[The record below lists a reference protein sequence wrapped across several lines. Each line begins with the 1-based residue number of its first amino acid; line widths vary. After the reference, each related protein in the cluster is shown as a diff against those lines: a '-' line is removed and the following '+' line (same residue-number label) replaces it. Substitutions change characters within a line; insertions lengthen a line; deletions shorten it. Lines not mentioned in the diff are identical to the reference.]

1 MRISD
6 WSSDVCSSDLQPLR
20 KAGVALRRG
29 ASRVED
35 VGEGVSEIGLE
46 PRPNSDDGSAHH
58 CRQNRIFHGGDAAL
72 VPLQDGDCFKEAFHR
87 LVLFITYAGVVPPPR
102 ARPTRRTLSAQAP
115 PFCNARPVPTE
126 RDRLASPQA

>member
-35 VGEGVSEIGLE
+35 VGEGVSEIGIE
-46 PRPNSDDGSAHH
+46 PRPNRDDVSAHH
-58 CRQNRIFHGGDAAL
+58 CLQNRIFHGGDAAL

-87 LVLFITYAGVVPPPR
+87 LVLFIQYAGVRSEEHTSELKSLIRISYAVYC
-102 ARPTRRTLSAQAP
+102 LKKK
-115 PFCNARPVPTE
+115 NKNKKHI
-126 RDRLASPQA
+126 